1 VRREEDVTAAIKY
14 AFEFDSRV
22 VVEEY
27 IAGREVRAAVVEE
40 EDGTLTVLP
49 KIEYFL
55 EDIRTAAH
63 KLATSADGKLSDDAI
78 KQAKKDGDRQCPAD
92 LSPEIHSRID
102 EAVKKAHQ
110 TLKCRHYS
118 LFDIRVSE
126 DGWPYILE
134 ACLFCSFSPL
144 SVIPAMAAQSG
155 REDLRHPNFFHSIL
169 ERTMKEH
176 ASTKGIADD
185 VSTACSDDQTTNST

>member
-1 VRREEDVTAAIKY
+1 VI
-14 AFEFDSRV
+14 SS
-22 VVEEY
+22 VVETKTM
-27 IAGREVRAAVVEE
+27 
-40 EDGTLTVLP
+40 GTDYLL
-49 KIEYFL
+49 
-55 EDIRTAAH
+55 
-63 KLATSADGKLSDDAI
+63 KLKATSFARAQGLASRAQGLAADAI

-92 LSPEIHSRID
+92 LSSEIHSRID

-118 LFDIRVSE
+118 LFDIRISE

-176 ASTKGIADD
+176 ASTNNMADD
-185 VSTACSDDQTTNST
+185 VSTACSDEQSTNSI